1 MHGRYTHPSDPNPAP
16 LDPNFDGFAA
26 QATDAEG
33 RFKFKTINQE
43 LIPNLLDADSAGIPE
58 AANM

>member
-1 MHGRYTHPSDPNPAP
+1 MDGSDDLVRIGGP
-16 LDPNFDGFAA
+16 D
-26 QATDAEG
+26 E
-33 RFKFKTINQE
+33 R